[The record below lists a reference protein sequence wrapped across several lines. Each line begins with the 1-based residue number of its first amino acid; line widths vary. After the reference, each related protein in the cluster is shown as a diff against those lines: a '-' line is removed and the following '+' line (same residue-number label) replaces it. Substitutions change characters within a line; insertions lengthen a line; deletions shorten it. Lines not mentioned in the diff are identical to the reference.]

1 MSNEIVD
8 QTTLIAALKETQQAV
23 SQLQKPLES
32 LALTQLVGLIY
43 SKKEI
48 AGHMDTWRELLKE
61 EGEKS
66 AEINDLELSEKEKNA
81 NYHFNPDKEANL
93 QKIQSLE
100 GLLEGIK
107 NEKIKFESEY
117 PLIFKL
123 VRSIE
128 AGQ

>member
-1 MSNEIVD
+1 MSNEIFD
-8 QTTLIAALKETQQAV
+8 ENALIAALKETQQAV

-43 SKKEI
+43 SKEEI
-48 AGHMDTWRELLKE
+48 AGHMDTWRKLLKE

-66 AEINDLELSEKEKNA
+66 AELNALKQSEVEKAAKYSVNL
-81 NYHFNPDKEANL
+81 DKEENL
-93 QKIQSLE
+93 RKIQSLE

-107 NEKIKFESEY
+107 NEKIKFESEH

>member
-8 QTTLIAALKETQQAV
+8 ETTLIAALKETQQAV

-43 SKKEI
+43 SKNEI
-48 AGHMDTWRELLKE
+48 AGHMDTWRKLLKE

-66 AEINDLELSEKEKNA
+66 AELNVLVLSEEEKKA
-81 NYHFNPDKEANL
+81 NYSFNPDKEANL
-93 QKIQSLE
+93 GERQSLE

-107 NEKIKFESEY
+107 NEKIKFESEH
-117 PLIFKL
+117 PLILKL